1 MNFVP
6 LYMMRWDKNREKPV
20 PHSML
25 FRHEKLC
32 KTLQRARKSFSKL
45 SSVSAWVK
53 PSHWRIFTEIS
64 LWSLVERRVLDTTH
78 PLVLV
83 GTLRTRIFMLS
94 QKKQRKTLRE
104 KFNSTLSGKLCN
116 TKKQLFSRF
125 SSFLLFF
132 LATPKKEWAERTRM
146 FDSNKNIAYRANAQ
160 SENSHSIHQSLFR
173 IWFDYMLNISSLFL
187 SRVCGAENKKEK
199 YYKYI

>member
-20 PHSML
+20 PYSTL
-25 FRHEKLC
+25 FRNEKLW
-32 KTLQRARKSFSKL
+32 KTLRRAPKSFSKL

-53 PSHWRIFTEIS
+53 SSHWRIFIAIS

-94 QKKQRKTLRE
+94 EKKRNSQRKTQFNTQRKTLQYE
-104 KFNSTLSGKLCN
+104 KK
-116 TKKQLFSRF
+116 LFSRF
-125 SSFLLFF
+125 SSFLLFSRH
-132 LATPKKEWAERTRM
+132 TEKRVSWAHENVWLEQKH
-146 FDSNKNIAYRANAQ
+146 SAQ
-160 SENSHSIHQSLFR
+160 GECSVRKLSL
-173 IWFDYMLNISSLFL
+173 DPPVS
-187 SRVCGAENKKEK
+187 V
-199 YYKYI
+199 